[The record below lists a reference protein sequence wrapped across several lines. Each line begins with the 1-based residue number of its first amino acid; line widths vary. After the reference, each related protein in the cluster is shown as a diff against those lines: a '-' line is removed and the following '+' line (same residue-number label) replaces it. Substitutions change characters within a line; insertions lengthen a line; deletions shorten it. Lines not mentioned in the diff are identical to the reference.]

1 MKNNYLKLLLG
12 AFITILALTGCS
24 SGQEAKGDSYTIG
37 VALPQTGS
45 SAEYGEQL
53 KNGVELAVNLAND
66 EGGIDG
72 KDIKTIIKDDKSDP
86 KEATTVASAFGND
99 KAVLAVVGHFNS
111 SATLAGAPTYNKN
124 KLVTVAPASSSPNV
138 TDAGDYI
145 YRVITS
151 DAFQAQYV
159 NDWSAEEGFK
169 TAAIIYDQTD
179 FGTGLKEVYEKRAAE
194 NGIEIV
200 NSEAYTAGQTKDF
213 STIITKIKQ
222 NNPDVIFIGG
232 LANDAATITKQ
243 AKNAAIE
250 SAFIGVDSLYSD
262 TLINLGQDSVE
273 GLLLPGF
280 YDPNSDREATQTF
293 INTYKEAYGEN
304 PGAYAA
310 YAFDAASVLIE
321 ALKNG
326 ATTREE
332 VKEKLDGLK
341 NFEGVTGTLTFD
353 ENGDVQ
359 TEPQKLIVKDG
370 KFVAY

>member
-1 MKNNYLKLLLG
+1 MKRNYLKPILGVALSAILLV
-12 AFITILALTGCS
+12 GCS
-24 SGQEAKGDSYTIG
+24 SDKNAESDGYTLG
-37 VALPQTGS
+37 VALPLTGS

-53 KNGVELAVNLAND
+53 KNGAELAVKLVND
-66 EGGIDG
+66 AGGIDG
-72 KDIKTIIKDDKSDP
+72 KQIKTVIKDDKSDP
-86 KEATTVASAFGND
+86 KEATTVASSFGAD
-99 KAVLAVVGHFNS
+99 KSVLGVVGHFNS
-111 SATLAGAPTYNKN
+111 SATLAAAPNYNKN
-124 KLVTVAPASSSPNV
+124 QLVTVAPASSSPNV
-138 TDAGDYI
+138 TDAGEYI

-151 DAFQAQYV
+151 DDFQAQYV

-169 TAAIIYDQTD
+169 TAAVIYDQTD
-179 FGTGLKEVYEKRAAE
+179 FGTGLKEVYTERAKD

-200 NSEAYTAGQTKDF
+200 NTESYVAGQTKDF
-213 STIITKIKQ
+213 STILTKVKQ

-243 AKNAAIE
+243 AKNAGVE
-250 SAFIGVDSLYSD
+250 SVFIGVDSLYSE
-262 TLINLGQDSVE
+262 TLVSLGGESVE

-280 YDPNSDREATQTF
+280 YDPNSDREATQSF
-293 INTYKEAYGEN
+293 IDTYKETYGES

-321 ALKNG
+321 AFKEG
-326 ATTREE
+326 ATSRET

-359 TEPQKLIVKDG
+359 TEPQKLIVKEG

>member
-1 MKNNYLKLLLG
+1 MKRTYLKPVLGIALSAILL
-12 AFITILALTGCS
+12 AGCS
-24 SGQEAKGDSYTIG
+24 SGKSAENGYAIG
-37 VALPQTGS
+37 VALPLTGS

-53 KNGVELAVNLAND
+53 KNGAELAVKIVNE

-72 KDIKTIIKDDKSDP
+72 KEIKTVIKDDKSDP
-86 KEATTVASAFGND
+86 KEATTVASSFGAD
-99 KAVLAVVGHFNS
+99 KSVLGVVGHFNS
-111 SATLAGAPTYNKN
+111 SATLAAAPNYNKN
-124 KLVTVAPASSSPNV
+124 QLVTVAPASSSPNV
-138 TDAGDYI
+138 TDAGEYI

-159 NDWSAEEGFK
+159 NDWSADEGFK
-169 TAAIIYDQTD
+169 TAAVIYDQTD
-179 FGTGLKEVYEKRAAE
+179 FGTGLKDVYTGRAKE
-194 NGIEIV
+194 NGMDIV
-200 NSEAYTAGQTKDF
+200 NNESYVAGQTKDF
-213 STIITKIKQ
+213 STILTKIKQ

-243 AKNAAIE
+243 AKNIGIK
-250 SAFIGVDSLYSD
+250 SVFIGVDSLYSE
-262 TLINLGQDSVE
+262 TLISLGGDNVE

-293 INTYKEAYGEN
+293 IKTYKETYGEN

-321 ALKNG
+321 AIKEG
-326 ATTREE
+326 ATTREA

-341 NFEGVTGTLTFD
+341 NIEGVTGTLTFD
-353 ENGDVQ
+353 ENGDVE

-370 KFVAY
+370 QFVAY